1 MGFIIVVNIF
11 SAILKGKKG
20 GVSLQNTPFGN
31 ESFRGKTHKN
41 GVSLYIIKQFW
52 PKNFSK
58 LLQMFVPNLKKIG
71 QKLRSL

>member
-11 SAILKGKKG
+11 PAILKGKKR

-31 ESFRGKTHKN
+31 KSFRGKTHKN
-41 GVSLYIIKQFW
+41 GVYIIRLFW